1 MECIRESLK
10 NMSDE
15 DSKGFAQ
22 ESSLED
28 EIGFYFFF
36 FETLVPRE
44 HSKWQAGSYGLQED
58 SGVRRCIRAGVG
70 VDMSKIT
77 EARRARAKMNDR
89 RHDPEKIGAGLGKKE
104 RRPRSGGVL

>member
-36 FETLVPRE
+36 FLKPSFPGSTLNGRLDLMGCRRT
-44 HSKWQAGSYGLQED
+44 AG
-58 SGVRRCIRAGVG
+58 
-70 VDMSKIT
+70 
-77 EARRARAKMNDR
+77 
-89 RHDPEKIGAGLGKKE
+89 
-104 RRPRSGGVL
+104 